1 MCVKLPLRDL
11 NSNPCIIAPPYRT
24 KTYTYGVIIM
34 LKVCSGLLSSTIV
47 IESVNN
53 YGSDYG
59 CDCGS
64 VLPTFGMGQC
74 IF

>member
-1 MCVKLPLRDL
+1 
-11 NSNPCIIAPPYRT
+11 
-24 KTYTYGVIIM
+24 M